1 MRYFRLPA
9 AAGAALLLTFAAGP
23 SMAQT
28 LPTPGANQTLGFGN
42 GKSVLFTY
50 TENFDCVDQPTEDL
64 NFNSI
69 LAQSDPA
76 EMYIPICQPGNAP
89 AFDPTG
95 ANVATTD

>member
-1 MRYFRLPA
+1 
-9 AAGAALLLTFAAGP
+9 
-23 SMAQT
+23 MAQT

-76 EMYIPICQPGNAP
+76 EMYIPICQPGNASQKR
-89 AFDPTG
+89 ARVILKCMSRDVSNCISAHGTVSVTG
-95 ANVATTD
+95 FSC